1 MMKDIKKFVEDIVHD
16 RNDIIALLA
25 LREHVDLTNSD
36 WDSFKPNE
44 ALQYDALEELTELAI
59 YLGDEYKGFRL
70 PEILQYCKERHTFS
84 KHWSGIWKTD
94 ALKLLG
100 LESSSVIDTL
110 FKGVE

>member
-1 MMKDIKKFVEDIVHD
+1 MMKDVRKIVENIVHD

-44 ALQYDALEELTELAI
+44 GAQKDALEELTDLAI
-59 YLGDEYKGFRL
+59 YLEDEYKSLRL
-70 PEILQYCKERHTFS
+70 PEIFQYCKERH
-84 KHWSGIWKTD
+84 KLYEHWSGIWKDD
-94 ALKLLG
+94 ALRLLG
-100 LESSSVIDTL
+100 LESCSDIDIL